1 MQTEDGL
8 KSTFTQQLVKAL
20 LQSKIVNKDIDNI
33 TEAGPFHYFFKNIE
47 HEWVSLLFKPF

>member
-1 MQTEDGL
+1 MNTQTNEGFYLMQTEDGL

-33 TEAGPFHYFFKNIE
+33 TEAQS
-47 HEWVSLLFKPF
+47 WSLSLFL